1 MIRYNKT
8 IQTAVAI
15 VSYLAEH
22 YNGEQAK
29 ASSRDIAEG
38 RHLSQPLVAKLLTQ
52 LSQKK
57 LLSST
62 PGPNGGYWL
71 SRLPADINLY
81 DVACCF
87 EDPDVLP
94 LCPFGPGWCGKEKPC
109 PLHQDFIDMSEQFIE
124 FLKNTTF
131 QRFFQDTPDG
141 TADAGKVNNH
151 VGV

>member
-15 VSYLAEH
+15 VSHLAEH
-22 YNGEQAK
+22 NGGERTK
-29 ASSRDIAEG
+29 ASSHDIAEA

-57 LLSST
+57 LVSST

-71 SRLPADINLY
+71 SRPPADVNLY

-94 LCPFGPGWCGKEKPC
+94 LCPFGPNWCGSQDPC
-109 PLHQDFIDMSEQFIE
+109 PLHQDFIDISEQFVA
-124 FLKNTTF
+124 FLKKTTF
-131 QRFFQDTPDG
+131 QRFLQSPSW
-141 TADAGKVNNH
+141 VNTKC
-151 VGV
+151 

>member
-22 YNGEQAK
+22 YDGEQTR
-29 ASSRDIAEG
+29 ASSHDIADG
-38 RHLSQPLVAKLLTQ
+38 RHLSKPLVAKLLTR

-57 LLSST
+57 LLGST

-71 SRLPADINLY
+71 SRPPADINIY

-87 EDPDVLP
+87 DDPEVLP
-94 LCPFGPGWCGKEKPC
+94 LCPFGPHWCGTQKPC
-109 PLHQDFIDMSEQFIE
+109 PLHQDFIDMSEQFVE
-124 FLKNTTF
+124 FLKDTTF
-131 QRFFQDTPDG
+131 QRFIESSVQHEIFE
-141 TADAGKVNNH
+141 
-151 VGV
+151 